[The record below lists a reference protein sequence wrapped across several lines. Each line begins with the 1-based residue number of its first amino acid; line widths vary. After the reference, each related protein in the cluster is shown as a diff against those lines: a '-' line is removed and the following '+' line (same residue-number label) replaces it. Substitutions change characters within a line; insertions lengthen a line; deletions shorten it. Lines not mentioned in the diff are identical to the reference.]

1 MEPKEDAIIPNPLRA
16 HALAIFFGV
25 GAVVLVLF
33 LAFVFVKLW
42 PVVVLL
48 VISLMLV
55 ASLAPLVAIVRNKF
69 NRKVATRV
77 AVLTLLAGV
86 MGLIVLTIPPL
97 AAQLSTLGGQFND
110 LSKQVQAQLAER
122 SPELAKI
129 IGQVKVSSVPG
140 PGATDAVKEVAFSAV
155 GLVTG
160 FVTILMLTV
169 YLLVEGPDVATKL
182 VKVYPRGKR
191 LEVRQMVGEMGE
203 QVGAYLR
210 GQLIT
215 SFLAGLAT
223 YIILT
228 IFGVPNALALA
239 WLMAIADAIPIAGPV
254 LGMIP
259 PVVSAY
265 AEKDQKGLYVL
276 IALLIYHQIENYLV
290 VPRVYGRA
298 LNLSP
303 LSVLFSILV
312 GASLLGMVGAFL
324 ALPFAAIIPIL
335 WRHFHGMLNPGDDDG
350 PIFEGD
356 NAPAT

>member
-1 MEPKEDAIIPNPLRA
+1 MEPKEDEIVPSPVRT

-42 PVVVLL
+42 PIIVLL

-55 ASLAPLVAIVRNKF
+55 ASLAPLVAFIRTKF
-69 NRKVATRV
+69 NRKIATRV
-77 AVLTLLAGV
+77 VVFTLLVGV
-86 MGLIVLTIPPL
+86 MGLIVLTIPPI
-97 AAQLSTLGGQFND
+97 AGQLSTLSDQFSD
-110 LSKQVQAQLAER
+110 LSKQLQASLAER
-122 SPELAKI
+122 SPELAKM
-129 IGQVKVSSVPG
+129 IGQVKISPVPG

-155 GLVTG
+155 GIVTG

-182 VKVYPRGKR
+182 VKVYPREKR
-191 LEVRQMVGEMGE
+191 LQVRQMVGEMGD

-215 SFLAGLAT
+215 SFLAGLST
-223 YIILT
+223 YIVLT

-259 PVVSAY
+259 PVISAY
-265 AEKDQKGLYVL
+265 AVQDQKGLYVL

-290 VPRVYGRA
+290 VPHVYGRA

-303 LSVLFSILV
+303 LSVLLSILV

-335 WRHFHGMLNPGDDDG
+335 WRHFQDMLNLGDDRPDL
-350 PIFEGD
+350 EGD
-356 NAPAT
+356 PALAT